1 MMKALFNTGVTLERL
16 NRIAEA
22 VAVFEH
28 CAERNPEHPEVWYEL
43 GFCYD
48 RVGA

>member
-1 MMKALFNTGVTLERL
+1 MMKHFSILVLHLNAL

-43 GFCYD
+43 GFC
-48 RVGA
+48 